1 MAIQVKL
8 SAKSQAVTLKNLS
21 KEHAHEITKLLIGVE
36 GITRITTEWDPE
48 SVNEEEQYIQST
60 EEPHPDDNPAKI
72 EYLNQPGTIVAHP
85 ETTEQPE
92 PPTPITTPGGN
103 PSNSIPEL
111 TEIQRIPR
119 KALGPY
125 INIGIHNMGYHD
137 QRPSSNVVICYGTTK
152 VFTTWDDLAKLPF
165 PVPAESI
172 FKLNALKQ
180 TAVKHFRKWM
190 QQQANQAVQ
199 KESVTKPVT
208 QDQED
213 DPDAPYR
220 QQLPPGMIDTGT
232 ASIDSSKHEGPMPE

>member
-36 GITRITTEWDPE
+36 GITRITTEWDQE

-60 EEPHPDDNPAKI
+60 EESPPDNNSAKI
-72 EYLNQPGTIVAHP
+72 EYPEQPCAIVAHP
-85 ETTEQPE
+85 KTTDQSE
-92 PPTPITTPGGN
+92 PSTAPGSNPPISTPRL
-103 PSNSIPEL
+103 S
-111 TEIQRIPR
+111 EIKRIPR

-125 INIGIHNMGYHD
+125 IDINIHNMGYHD
-137 QRPSSNVVICYGTTK
+137 QSPSRDVAICYGTTK
-152 VFTTWDDLAKLPF
+152 VYTTWDDLAKLPF
-165 PVPAESI
+165 PVPAEAI
-172 FKLNALKQ
+172 FELNTLKQ

-190 QQQANQAVQ
+190 QQQANQAEQ
-199 KESVTKPVT
+199 TESATKPKT
-208 QDQED
+208 LDNED

>member
-36 GITRITTEWDPE
+36 GITRITTEWDPK

-60 EEPHPDDNPAKI
+60 EESPPDNNPAKI
-72 EYLNQPGTIVAHP
+72 EYPEQPCAIVTHP
-85 ETTEQPE
+85 ETTDQPE
-92 PPTPITTPGGN
+92 PPTAPGSN
-103 PSNSIPEL
+103 PSISTPRL
-111 TEIQRIPR
+111 SEIKRIPR

-125 INIGIHNMGYHD
+125 IDINIHNMGYHD
-137 QRPSSNVVICYGTTK
+137 QSPSRDVAICYGTTK

-165 PVPAESI
+165 PVPAEAI
-172 FKLNALKQ
+172 FELNTLKQ

-199 KESVTKPVT
+199 TEPTAKPKS
-208 QDQED
+208 QNPED
-213 DPDAPYR
+213 DLDAPYR